1 MSTVSRDH
9 FTKESHEVRLAS
21 DPGKRWRV
29 VAGAFYQRQT
39 NDTRDEYGV
48 ANLADAIS
56 ITGQPGVLYMN
67 DQSRDD
73 RDRALFFDTSYDLN
87 DSWTVT
93 GGIRLFDY
101 RSTVVG
107 FFGYGP
113 LYGDLVT
120 PRPTGEQQCIA
131 GTVGTVG
138 TGRPCNNI
146 DKKSSGDDY
155 THKLNVTYKL
165 DESRLFYATWS
176 TGFRPGG
183 INRNP
188 AREPYT
194 PDFLTNYE
202 IGWKTS
208 WLDHRLR
215 LNGAIFQ
222 EKWNDAQF
230 GVAGLNAITEII
242 NAGRAKIKGI
252 EADVQWRVGAG
263 LTLSG
268 SATYLDA
275 KLTTNSCNYF
285 NSQFD
290 CSIPGPNGETNSTLA
305 PSGTRLPV
313 SPRFKMNAIARY
325 DFSFGALDAHVQGAA
340 VYQGAS
346 TASLT
351 VADAQALGKQPGYV
365 SVDLTAGVGRDRW
378 SLELFIENALDKRG
392 QVVRYAGCAPS
403 VCTPINVLSIRP
415 RTIGLQFGQKF

>member
-1 MSTVSRDH
+1 M
-9 FTKESHEVRLAS
+9 
-21 DPGKRWRV
+21 
-29 VAGAFYQRQT
+29 
-39 NDTRDEYGV
+39 
-48 ANLADAIS
+48 
-56 ITGQPGVLYMN
+56 
-67 DQSRDD
+67 
-73 RDRALFFDTSYDLN
+73 
-87 DSWTVT
+87 
-93 GGIRLFDY
+93 
-101 RSTVVG
+101 VG

-131 GTVGTVG
+131 GTDRHCGIRPPLQQHRQEIER
-138 TGRPCNNI
+138 GRLH
-146 DKKSSGDDY
+146 
-155 THKLNVTYKL
+155 TQAQLTYKL
-165 DESRLFYATWS
+165 DETACSMPH
-176 TGFRPGG
+176 GRPDSARAAS
-183 INRNP
+183 IAIP
-188 AREPYT
+188 LREPYT

-222 EKWNDAQF
+222 EKWKDAQF
-230 GVAGLNAITEII
+230 GVAGVNAITEII

-305 PSGTRLPV
+305 PAGTRLPV

-325 DFSFGALDAHVQGAA
+325 DFDFGDLDAHVQGAA
-340 VYQGAS
+340 VYQGDS
-346 TASLT
+346 T
-351 VADAQALGKQPGYV
+351 
-365 SVDLTAGVGRDRW
+365 
-378 SLELFIENALDKRG
+378 
-392 QVVRYAGCAPS
+392 
-403 VCTPINVLSIRP
+403 P
-415 RTIGLQFGQKF
+415 RL